1 MASDG
6 HRADGDRVLVAGGA
20 PGNGAPDLVE
30 MLERHGCVAIC
41 ASGDRAVG
49 QASGGP
55 YLLAILR
62 PRPGELFASADLR
75 RLKGEM
81 PALRVAVVGRAG
93 CVAGA
98 VAAMREHAF
107 EYLEDPVTPA
117 ALASLLRRARR
128 TVDPREATLLDSL
141 QTLTPGLVHELR
153 NPLSGVLAGSQM
165 LMRLLAGEGKAAE
178 YAEIVREEA
187 QRLQRFLTR
196 LAEFGRLGTCKAPF
210 AETVD
215 LGALVERHLDTV
227 RPTCEARRIELASR
241 CEPGT
246 PALPGDPG
254 RLGLAVG
261 ELIQNA
267 LDAVGSG
274 GSLTV
279 RVRPVQ
285 VDDPDGAW
293 VELAVADTG
302 PGMTEDIRRRACE
315 PFFSTRPGALGIG
328 LPLAQAVVR
337 AHGGI
342 LRIGGSGLRGG
353 HVVASLPT
361 TPGAGNGTPAAEA
374 DSTRPPR

>member
-1 MASDG
+1 MARDG
-6 HRADGDRVLVAGGA
+6 HRAAGDHVLVAGGA
-20 PGNGAPDLVE
+20 PGDGAPELVE
-30 MLERHGCVAIC
+30 TLEHHGCVVTLA
-41 ASGDRAVG
+41 AGDRVSG

-75 RLKGEM
+75 RLKAVM
-81 PALRVAVVGRAG
+81 PTLRVAVVGRAG
-93 CVAGA
+93 SVAAA
-98 VAAMREHAF
+98 VAAMRGRAF

-117 ALASLLRRARR
+117 AVASLLRRARH
-128 TVDPREATLLDSL
+128 TVDPWEAALLDSL
-141 QTLTPGLVHELR
+141 QRLTPGLVHELR

-165 LMRLLAGEGKAAE
+165 LTRLLAGQGKAAE

-187 QRLQRFLTR
+187 QRLQRFLAR
-196 LAEFGRLGTCKAPF
+196 LAEFGRLNTCQPPF

-215 LGALVERHLDTV
+215 LSALVERLLDAV
-227 RPTCEARRIELASR
+227 RSTCEARRIGLASR

-246 PALPGDPG
+246 PSPPGDPG

-267 LDAVGSG
+267 LDALADG

-279 RVRPVQ
+279 HVRPVQ
-285 VDDPDGAW
+285 DGDVDGAW
-293 VELAVADTG
+293 VEIAVADTG
-302 PGMTEDIRRRACE
+302 PGMTEDVRQRACE

-328 LPLAQAVVR
+328 LPLAQAAVR

-342 LRIGGSGLRGG
+342 LRIGGPGLRGG
-353 HVVASLPT
+353 HVVAVLPAA
-361 TPGAGNGTPAAEA
+361 PGAGNGTRMAAE
-374 DSTRPPR
+374 DSTRQPR